1 MKKLHTHTHTHTHTE
16 VYEHKI
22 ENKKVKNCKK
32 CK

>member
-1 MKKLHTHTHTHTHTE
+1 MKKLHTHTHTHTE
-16 VYEHKI
+16 VYGHKI